1 VKNESCTI
9 WNKQPVQLIIPFALL
24 LVLFGSGGCQSTPRL
39 TPEDRKRDIQ
49 FLADWSRDY
58 NPFVE
63 LNEKYKNT
71 PSYEEL
77 LPRYLEF
84 AEQAETHEEFYQVV
98 NGYFRVISGS
108 CHFYPLDEQ
117 LLKWGKIFLFLGIF
131 KADITPGQCD
141 RGRYWAKLSKTISTR
156 AHPPFHVEFKEGRYF
171 TGDDWQNEGT
181 TIPKRSEI
189 LKVNGMTC
197 SCYLDHIKTNTSLKF
212 DAYPK
217 GWVDNYLMIIDE
229 GPDSKGWQVD
239 FKLPDGNTLAAFAPK
254 VKGFPAPKE
263 PKVRTKEPK
272 ENCTC
277 LELTDDVGYIRVKAC
292 LTGPL
297 SYLFRG
303 YIKKDRN
310 KIKNFLNRSEGKYS
324 KLIIDF
330 RNNGGGLPQYG
341 YDALMSPFLDEP
353 VTYSQVVGLKTKY
366 LTDTDKSVLKFLRKD
381 VSTPKDAI
389 SVTEIQPPEGFDPNQ
404 WTFYEVTRKI
414 EPRNRYNF
422 KGDLYFLINGGCYSA
437 ADDILNAVKRIGMA
451 TLVGR
456 NTGGGA
462 AGYVA
467 PPAIV
472 LPTSGMMFRVE
483 TDLVINPDGSYNEIS
498 GTPPDIELPDADPPK
513 SITKE
518 DLLED
523 EWIKWVLADSQDRTD
538 RE

>member
-1 VKNESCTI
+1 MVKCA
-9 WNKQPVQLIIPFALL
+9 VQLIIVFAIL
-24 LVLFGSGGCQSTPRL
+24 LVLFGSGGCVSTPRL

-58 NPFVE
+58 NPFFE

-98 NGYFRVISGS
+98 NGYFRVIGASG
-108 CHFYPLDEQ
+108 HFYPLSEEM
-117 LLKWGKIFLFLGIF
+117 LKWGKIGSILGIV
-131 KADITPGQCD
+131 KLGITPGQCD
-141 RGRYWAKLSKTISTR
+141 RGRYWARLSTKISTR
-156 AHPPFHVEFKEGRYF
+156 AHPPFYVKGKEGRYF
-171 TGDDWQNEGT
+171 TSDDWQYDGAT
-181 TIPKRSEI
+181 VPKGSEI

-197 SCYLDHIKTNTSLKF
+197 SLYLDHIKTNTSLKY

-217 GWVDNYLMIIDE
+217 GWVDHYLMIIDE
-229 GPDSKGWQVD
+229 GSDFKGWQVD
-239 FKLPDGNTLAAFAPK
+239 FKLPGGNTLAAFVPK

-263 PKVRTKEPK
+263 PKIRTKEPK

-277 LELTDDVGYIRVKAC
+277 LELTDNVGYIRIKAC
-292 LTGPL
+292 MSGYL

-324 KLIIDF
+324 KLVIDF

-341 YDALMSPFLDEP
+341 YDALISPFLDEP
-353 VTYSQVVGLKTKY
+353 VTYSQVVGVKTKY

-381 VSTPKDAI
+381 VSTPKEAI
-389 SVTEIQPPEGFDPNQ
+389 SVTEIQSPEGFDPNL

-437 ADDILNAVKRIGMA
+437 ADDIINAIKRIGLA

-456 NTGGGA
+456 NTGGLA
-462 AGYVA
+462 AGYFC
-467 PPAIV
+467 PPVIT
-472 LPTSGMMFRVE
+472 LPASGMAFRVE

-523 EWIKWVLADSQDRTD
+523 EWIKWVLTDKRDRAD
-538 RE
+538 